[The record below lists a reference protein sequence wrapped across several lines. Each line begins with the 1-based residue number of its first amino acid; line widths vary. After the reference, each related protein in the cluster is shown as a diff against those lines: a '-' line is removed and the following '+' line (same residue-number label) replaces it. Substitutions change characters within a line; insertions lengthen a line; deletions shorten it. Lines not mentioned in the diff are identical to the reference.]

1 MHFLLHQTI
10 TKIQETRTQYV
21 GFLLG
26 PKPLPIGEENPQ
38 KIILIEIPI
47 DEYQDHDP

>member
-1 MHFLLHQTI
+1 MF
-10 TKIQETRTQYV
+10 Y
-21 GFLLG
+21 FFPG
-26 PKPLPIGEENPQ
+26 PKPLPLGEENLD